1 MGFKEV
7 STEMKYI
14 LFYLLLLFS
23 ISVNAVGPGCKIA
36 WDYTKTDEAKISGF
50 PIEVNGK
57 WVKLVMA
64 SARIVEC
71 SELPLVEGPVVFRI
85 RARSLDGTKF
95 SDWAELKFTYEIPIA
110 VPQNLRIVTDVGST
124 EAPL

>member
-1 MGFKEV
+1 MN
-7 STEMKYI
+7 
-14 LFYLLLLFS
+14 YLVLSFLVLFS
-23 ISVNAVGPGCKIA
+23 VSANAVGPGCKIA
-36 WDYTKTDEAKISGF
+36 WDYTKTEEAKISGF

-85 RARSLDGTKF
+85 RARSLDGTRF

-124 EAPL
+124 ETPL